1 MFFEQL
7 KTKLTK
13 LSMTETADGYGGV
26 ERTWTESTEQFDG
39 YIQRITTSEQ
49 QIAGKEGEISTFYIV
64 TDADHILSYHDIVKR
79 LSDGSVFRVLSYG
92 ADVVSPSYLS
102 FLGNM
107 SQVTAE
113 RWDID
118 G

>member
-7 KTKLTK
+7 KTRLAKLT
-13 LSMTETADGYGGV
+13 MTETADGYGGM
-26 ERTWTESTEQFDG
+26 ERTWTESEEHFDG
-39 YIQRITTSEQ
+39 YIQRITSAEQ
-49 QIAGKEGEISTFYIV
+49 QTADKEGEISTFYIV
-64 TDADHILSYHDIVKR
+64 TDADHILNYHDIVKR
-79 LSDGSVFRVLSYG
+79 LSDGTVFRVLSYG
-92 ADVVSPSYLS
+92 ADVVTPSYMTH
-102 FLGNM
+102 LGRM